1 MNNRF
6 LVVIGS
12 GLTAAIVVGCAPS
25 GAGSNSQD
33 NERAIQALAAQ
44 VPKKVDAATTLV
56 EVRSDGQGGVIYV
69 NAVDTSMVSVPSTQ
83 NLKHMLCDVGPDSPP
98 AGNRNTFSGITYIYL
113 DLQGHELANLRLG
126 RGECPGQAL

>member
-1 MNNRF
+1 MRISDWSSDVCSSD
-6 LVVIGS
+6 L
-12 GLTAAIVVGCAPS
+12 
-25 GAGSNSQD
+25 D

-83 NLKHMLCDVGPDSPP
+83 DLKHMLCDVGPDSPP
-98 AGNRNTFSGITYIYL
+98 AGNRKNFSI
-113 DLQGHELANLRLG
+113 G
-126 RGECPGQAL
+126 RASCRERVCQYV

>member
-12 GLTAAIVVGCAPS
+12 GLTAASFVGCAPS
-25 GAGSNSQD
+25 GTGSNSQD

-69 NAVDTSMVSVPSTQ
+69 TAVDTSLVSVPSTQ
-83 NLKHMLCDVGPDSPP
+83 ALKQLLCAVGPDSPP
-98 AGNRNTFSGITYIYL
+98 AGNRNTFSGIKSFSR
-113 DLQGHELANLRLG
+113 DLQGHEIG
-126 RGECPGQAL
+126 REAGRERV

>member
-12 GLTAAIVVGCAPS
+12 GLTAASIFGCAPS
-25 GAGSNSQD
+25 GTGSNSQD

-83 NLKHMLCDVGPDSPP
+83 DLKQDRKSVVEGK
-98 AGNRNTFSGITYIYL
+98 SGSVRG
-113 DLQGHELANLRLG
+113 DLGG
-126 RGECPGQAL
+126 RRINKKKIHNNNMHKRQK